1 MVSRI
6 GRSAVYRPHDGPAG
20 AAQGRSA
27 TADAGGMD
35 TAAARPTPHTLIAA
49 VERMGAATD
58 PRDRRSAIEDGAGH
72 ALALARGCEAAGSG
86 DHALAYRAIAE
97 RLART
102 PATQP
107 MGALTER
114 VRLAVRLLDAP
125 DGPARVVRTMGG
137 MRLIPPRP
145 PA

>member
-1 MVSRI
+1 
-6 GRSAVYRPHDGPAG
+6 
-20 AAQGRSA
+20 
-27 TADAGGMD
+27 MD
-35 TAAARPTPHTLIAA
+35 TAQRPTPHTLIAA

-58 PRDRRSAIEDGAGH
+58 ARDRRSAIEDGAGR
-72 ALALARGCEAAGSG
+72 ALALAHGCDAVGSP
-86 DHALAYRAIAE
+86 DHARAYRAIAE

-102 PATQP
+102 PATQQ
-107 MGALTER
+107 MGSLTEH